1 MEVSLKLQDVTLFR
15 GSEHALLSEV
25 VDNRAV
31 LLIILRH
38 SGCPLCRE
46 HLVVTEGM
54 LAEIP
59 ADRCQVVGI
68 CQGDGAEALALEQEL
83 GLSFP
88 VYADPEATLY
98 RELDMPHGS
107 WWQVTLG
114 PMLRQP
120 LKAIKRM
127 RDVRRPGR
135 DVRQLGGVVL
145 LSAAMQP
152 LYRYVQRDSGDLPGD
167 DEVLAAV
174 AAHCS

>member
-1 MEVSLKLQDVTLFR
+1 M
-15 GSEHALLSEV
+15 
-25 VDNRAV
+25 
-31 LLIILRH
+31 
-38 SGCPLCRE
+38 
-46 HLVVTEGM
+46 
-54 LAEIP
+54 
-59 ADRCQVVGI
+59 
-68 CQGDGAEALALEQEL
+68 EQEL
-83 GLSFP
+83 ELSFP
-88 VYADPEATLY
+88 VYADPEAALY

>member
-1 MEVSLKLQDVTLFR
+1 MSLGKTELVRGQQSQFLAEIVDGCATL
-15 GSEHALLSEV
+15 L
-25 VDNRAV
+25 V
-31 LLIILRH
+31 LLRH

-54 LAEIP
+54 LDEISK
-59 ADRCQVVGI
+59 DQCRVIGV

-83 GLSFP
+83 ELSFP
-88 VYADPEATLY
+88 VFADPTGTLY
-98 RELDMPHGS
+98 RELDIPHGS

-120 LKAIKRM
+120 IKAIQRM
-127 RDVRRPGR
+127 RDVRRPGK
-135 DVRQLGGVVL
+135 DVKQLGGVVL
-145 LSAAMQP
+145 LSATMET

-174 AAHCS
+174 ATLNN

>member
-1 MEVSLKLQDVTLFR
+1 MKLQEVALFR
-15 GSEHALLSEV
+15 GDAQACLGEI
-25 VDNRAV
+25 VDHRAV

-46 HLVVTEGM
+46 HLAVTEGM

-68 CQGDGAEALALEQEL
+68 CQGNGAEAVALEQEL
-83 GLSFP
+83 ELSFP
-88 VYADPEATLY
+88 VYADQGGGLY
-98 RELDMPHGS
+98 RALNMPHGS

-127 RDVRRPGR
+127 SDVRRPGK
-135 DVRQLGGVVL
+135 DVKQLGGVVL
-145 LSAAMQP
+145 LSAALQP

-174 AAHCS
+174 AEHCG